1 MKTTLR
7 LLYLRARANWR
18 LLGVVGLGILIA
30 SMLMASTTLYTR
42 ALTDLGLNYDLRRS
56 SGDTGAVEVTLY
68 ETLLGG
74 QRSADVTAFIE
85 GSLETHFGDLA
96 APGHLRARQAGPFHM
111 LFDTGLGA
119 GANYG
124 AQITSVEGWE
134 SHALFEGRAPR
145 LPALRLDPGLGFRVL
160 DGPVEVAIPRFH
172 ADLLRIRVGDAF
184 PIADAY
190 DECDREPPLPD
201 GSPPPNAVP
210 CQTSAIVSLRIPVE
224 VVGIFEAADPDLPLW
239 RAGWHSLRSL
249 GPTLNPALFGTAP
262 FWVHSDALAGP
273 LTQVIPGYAIDL
285 RVQDGVPTEAFD
297 SAGIPADLARFDAL
311 RDDVGTA
318 NAFTSSRLDDTLRR
332 FEAERDFSV
341 VPILVILI
349 QVVAI
354 VFFFIVVMARLLVG
368 RESEELILLRGR
380 GASLLQVV
388 GLYVV
393 QLTPIVLVAAAV
405 APLIAAGA
413 ISALGFVGAFRD
425 VTGADWIVTPL
436 TPQAWAL
443 ALAGAAPA
451 VIAVLIPVVVAAH
464 VRPGAA
470 RYVAARPAGATV
482 VQRYYLDVAFLV
494 VAGFLVWAVSARDA
508 VFTRD
513 SLGGL
518 TTDPLVLIAPALIG
532 LIAVV
537 LVLRLLPVLLR
548 GLAWLTRDRLAMPVA
563 AALRQA
569 VRNPGPLARLS
580 LLLMLAAALGTFA
593 ASYGGTVVRSFEER
607 ERYAA
612 GADLRSRIEP
622 ASPGVLQE
630 RLAGLPG
637 EPPAALVARLT
648 GSISRTGRGA
658 GGNVLLLGVESQRA
672 ASLLWFRDDFTER
685 PPADILPALAPAPS
699 LGGIPVPDDVAEFSV
714 AVHLSEVRDDI
725 SVWLQLRDRAGRFVR
740 VVLGTPQLSGEWEVL
755 RAPAFE
761 TVQAR
766 NAQPPYTLHAITFT
780 EAQNRSVP
788 EPGTLR
794 IDDVTAITRDGRSVL
809 LEGFESPTHPWLRQ
823 PLALAETSDEI
834 ERRADVAA
842 HTGDGAMEYRWS
854 AGISPGRRGVY
865 LPAPNLC
872 DARGV
877 CALNV
882 VASNS
887 FLRVHGLRVG
897 DIAPFR
903 MTGFSVD
910 VRIIDSVEFFPTLDP
925 LSEGGFLIAD
935 VFDFHHLGTTLS
947 FRDPVAIR
955 EVWVQGPSDPGL
967 RERVITALAEL
978 SDDPT
983 TIDQQLQV
991 ATAGDDPLVAAG
1003 GSGILLVSFIAVG
1016 ILVIIA
1022 FLVSVIFTARERML
1036 EMAVL
1041 RTLGIGRRT
1050 LLGQLIVEY
1059 AIVAVVGL
1067 ALGTFLGDRIARLML
1082 RFLEV
1087 NEEGDRVLPPF
1098 ILTTD
1103 WATVGA
1109 SYLVL
1114 VAMLA
1119 VGVAIAWRLYIRE
1132 SITRSLRL
1140 AV

>member
-1 MKTTLR
+1 
-7 LLYLRARANWR
+7 
-18 LLGVVGLGILIA
+18 VVALGILIA
-30 SMLMASTTLYTR
+30 SVLMASTTLYTR
-42 ALTDLGLNYDLRRS
+42 ALSDLGLNYDLRRS

-74 QRSADVTAFIE
+74 QRTADVTTFLE
-85 GSLETHFGDLA
+85 GSLETHFGDIA
-96 APGHLRARQAGPFHM
+96 APGHLRVRRVGPFHM
-111 LFDTGLGA
+111 LSDHGLGA

-124 AQITSVEGWE
+124 AQIASLDGWE
-134 SHALFEGRAPR
+134 AEAVFEGRAPR
-145 LPALRLDPGLGFRVL
+145 LPTLRLDPGLGFPVL
-160 DGPVEVAIPRFH
+160 DGPLEVAIPRFH
-172 ADLLRIRVGDAF
+172 ADLLRIEVGDAF

-201 GSPPPNAVP
+201 GSPPPDAVP

-224 VVGIFEAADPDLPLW
+224 VVGIFEARDPDLPFW
-239 RAGWHSLRSL
+239 RASWDSLRSL
-249 GPTLNPALFGTAP
+249 GPTLNPALFGTVP
-262 FWVHSDALAGP
+262 FFVHSEAPAGP
-273 LTQVIPGYAIDL
+273 LAQIIPGYSVDL
-285 RVQDGVPTEAFD
+285 RVRDAVPVAAFD
-297 SAGIPADLARFDAL
+297 SDGVPADLARFDAL
-311 RDDVGTA
+311 REDVGTA

-341 VPILVILI
+341 VPILLILI
-349 QVVAI
+349 QVVAV

-393 QLTPIVLVAAAV
+393 QLTPIVLAVAAI
-405 APLIAAGA
+405 APLVAAGA
-413 ISALGFVGAFRD
+413 ISALGFVGAFRH
-425 VTGADWIVTPL
+425 VTGADWIATPL

-443 ALAGAAPA
+443 ALAGAALA
-451 VIAVLIPVVVAAH
+451 VVAVLIPVVVAAH

-482 VQRYYLDVAFLV
+482 VQRYYLDVAFLA

-513 SLGGL
+513 TLGGL
-518 TTDPLVLIAPALIG
+518 STDPLVLIAPALIG
-532 LIAVV
+532 LVAVV
-537 LVLRLLPVLLR
+537 LVLRLLPVVLG
-548 GLAWLTRDRLAMPVA
+548 GLAWLTRDRLAMPIA

-580 LLLMLAAALGTFA
+580 LLLMLAGALGTFA

-607 ERYAA
+607 ERYVA
-612 GADLRSRIEP
+612 GADLRSRIDS

-630 RLAGLPG
+630 QLAGLPG
-637 EPPAALVARLT
+637 APPAALVARRT
-648 GSISRTGRGA
+648 GSISRTGRGV
-658 GGNVLLLGVESQRA
+658 GGTVQLLGVESQRA
-672 ASLLWFRDDFTER
+672 ASFLWFRDDFTET
-685 PPADILPALAPAPS
+685 PPADLLPPLAPAPS
-699 LGGIPVPDDVAEFSV
+699 LGGIAVPDDVAEFSV
-714 AVHLSEVRDDI
+714 AVHLSELRDDI
-725 SVWLQLRDRAGRFVR
+725 SIWVQLRDRAGRFVR
-740 VVLGTPQLSGEWEVL
+740 VLLGSPQRSGEWEVL

-766 NAQPPYTLHAITFT
+766 NAEPPYTLHAITYT
-780 EAQNRSVP
+780 EAQNRSVS

-794 IDDVTAITRDGRSVL
+794 IDDVTAITQDGEAVL
-809 LEGFESPTHPWLRQ
+809 IEGFETPGQPWRQQ
-823 PLALAETSDEI
+823 PLALAEASDEI
-834 ERRADVAA
+834 ERRTDGVARS
-842 HTGDGAMEYRWS
+842 GDGAMEYRWS

-865 LPAPNLC
+865 LPAPNNC
-872 DARGV
+872 DSRGV

-882 VASNS
+882 VASTS
-887 FLRVHGLRVG
+887 FLRAHGLRVG
-897 DIAPFR
+897 ALAPFR

-925 LSEGGFLIAD
+925 QLGGGFLIAD
-935 VFDFHHLGTTLS
+935 VFDLHHLGTLLS

-955 EVWVQGPSDPGL
+955 EVWVQGSSDPGL
-967 RERVITALAEL
+967 RERTILALAEL
-978 SDDPT
+978 SDDPS
-983 TIDQQLQV
+983 TIDQQVQV
-991 ATAGDDPLVAAG
+991 ARAGDDPLVAAG

-1016 ILVIIA
+1016 ILVIVA
-1022 FLVSVIFTARERML
+1022 FLVSVIFSARERML

-1067 ALGTFLGDRIARLML
+1067 ALGTFLGDRISRLML

-1103 WATVGA
+1103 WTTVGA

-1119 VGVAIAWRLYIRE
+1119 LGVAIAWRLYIRE